1 MALTVVFLFFF
12 LREWIRKDEAIDSV
26 PKKETV
32 LKTIS
37 GCVNRSV
44 REMAAIETVPKH
56 PLAFLK
62 LQACLRD
69 HRDKSYKRMRPVK
82 NGAISLKLMLLMKG
96 KEIHG
101 RRREVK
107 TQIQA
112 DAHKKR
118 ERLIID
124 FMSTYDAWGYCQ
136 T

>member
-1 MALTVVFLFFF
+1 MSLEYYECLIFPFNNGSDCCVSFFF

-82 NGAISLKLMLLMKG
+82 NGPSLG
-96 KEIHG
+96 
-101 RRREVK
+101 
-107 TQIQA
+107 
-112 DAHKKR
+112 
-118 ERLIID
+118 
-124 FMSTYDAWGYCQ
+124 S
-136 T
+136 